1 MYFDPIQLCKSL
13 NISLICTIES
23 EIFSEC
29 LNLLKNFCT
38 DNFEYDELRLDL
50 FYGIKE
56 GQFYLIE
63 SMEKVIKGE
72 KFKWVNMENDGKNR
86 KIKYKYSNPNLSPES
101 ILNQSGK
108 SIIKLKTLCIISLDS
123 IENKLENTSRKMNE
137 LNNFS
142 VMSIIEEL
150 IVQYDY
156 RIEDTNMD
164 SKFQEFL
171 KNLKPNKFKKMTSD
185 FIQCLLGSSNEILSF
200 LKENSFEL
208 SNSINNNILNNDTLA
223 ISLLKVESSF
233 ETIIQTNYNG
243 YKYNIIT
250 NENIEIFNYKKNEND
265 DKFENFN
272 FLRTSNDILSLIIYE
287 LKDNSSLDDLI
298 NMNSEDDNIYDEFQR
313 VYTKM
318 NNQPLKSM
326 KRILIPSFQI
336 TKENMHKKPSFLNAI
351 QLSNNDEIYQ
361 ITYLNQFEKFDFS
374 NDNNLKSNLIFE
386 DINTENDII
395 IKNDFLMVLIN
406 SDLFCDL
413 QIPTISAF
421 IVHKKCWQKEEKN

>member
-1 MYFDPIQLCKSL
+1 MK
-13 NISLICTIES
+13 NIIYKIE
-23 EIFSEC
+23 
-29 LNLLKNFCT
+29 
-38 DNFEYDELRLDL
+38 D
-50 FYGIKE
+50 
-56 GQFYLIE
+56 IE
-63 SMEKVIKGE
+63 K
-72 KFKWVNMENDGKNR
+72 R
-86 KIKYKYSNPNLSPES
+86 QS
-101 ILNQSGK
+101 I
-108 SIIKLKTLCIISLDS
+108 
-123 IENKLENTSRKMNE
+123 KMN
-137 LNNFS
+137 
-142 VMSIIEEL
+142 
-150 IVQYDY
+150 
-156 RIEDTNMD
+156 
-164 SKFQEFL
+164 L
-171 KNLKPNKFKKMTSD
+171 K
-185 FIQCLLGSSNEILSF
+185 
-200 LKENSFEL
+200 

-243 YKYNIIT
+243 YKYNIIS
-250 NENIEIFNYKKNEND
+250 NENIEVFSYKKNEND
-265 DKFENFN
+265 DKFEDFY